1 MKFGVCV
8 ANVEEAKIAEKAGFD
23 FVECQ
28 VVSLVPEEDE
38 ETFQTVLNEYKKLS
52 IPVKAC
58 NVFLPSD
65 LKIVG
70 ESIDHP
76 RIEKY
81 VKTALSRVKELGAE
95 TVVFGSGDARTI
107 PESDFPREKV
117 ERQIIEFLQLVAD
130 EAKRVG
136 LTIVIEP
143 LNKKES
149 NIINSVAEGV
159 EFAEK
164 INRPEIQVLADFYH
178 MDEEQEP
185 LTDIVKNKD
194 YLKHIHLADTHRH
207 QPGTGRYPYD
217 EFVRCVK
224 EANYNNKLSIES
236 IWTEFNVEELQKSLT
251 FIKEQFQ

>member
-8 ANVEEAKIAEKAGFD
+8 ANVEEAKIAEEAGFD

-28 VVSLVPEEDE
+28 VVSLVPEESE
-38 ETFQTVLNEYKKLS
+38 EAFQKVLNEYKKLS

-58 NVFLPSD
+58 NVFLPGD

-70 ESIDHP
+70 ENIDQK
-76 RIEKY
+76 RIENY
-81 VKTALSRVKELGAE
+81 VKTALNRVKELGAE

-107 PESDFPREKV
+107 SESEYPREKV
-117 ERQIIEFLQLVAD
+117 EGQIIEFLQLVAD
-130 EAKRVG
+130 EAKRFG

-149 NIINSVAEGV
+149 NIINSVSEGV

-185 LTDIVKNKD
+185 ITDIVKNKD

-207 QPGTGRYPYD
+207 QPGTGSYPYD

-224 EANYNNKLSIES
+224 EANYNNKLCIES